1 MYIDPKRMD
10 IYSRTHQQKL
20 MGRCAIGVYLTMQT
34 ASYGLIHQSFKP
46 DIPLYGTI
54 CRTGKEWTVQLKDKT
69 TPTGSTISGN
79 ITGYGPFPRDK
90 YPDIPVVDFT
100 GEPFDRCFDGLKL
113 LDGGI
118 NQLVKNGEYPVEN
131 LMNAYREHGFK
142 VS

>member
-1 MYIDPKRMD
+1 MWGMEKREIMTTKIQIND
-10 IYSRTHQQKL
+10 EESLEISSKLTGIREVASRQYD
-20 MGRCAIGVYLTMQT
+20 V
-34 ASYGLIHQSFKP
+34 
-46 DIPLYGTI
+46 PLYGTI
-54 CRTGKEWTVQLKDKT
+54 CRTGKEWTVTLQDKT

-79 ITGYGPFPRDK
+79 ISGYGPFPRDK

-118 NQLVKNGEYPVEN
+118 NQLVKNGEYPVDN

-142 VS
+142 VI